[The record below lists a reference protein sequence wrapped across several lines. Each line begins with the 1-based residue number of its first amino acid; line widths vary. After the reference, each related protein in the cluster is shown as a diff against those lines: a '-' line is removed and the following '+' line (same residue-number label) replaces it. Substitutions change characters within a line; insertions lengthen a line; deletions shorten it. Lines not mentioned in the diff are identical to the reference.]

1 MSRKPSVD
9 GETYTES
16 EVTYDEAQHFI
27 TITRSEYN
35 ELIHDSELLRVLK
48 ANGVEDSEVWH
59 ITMETFYPDGTSEDD
74 WRKDR

>member
-1 MSRKPSVD
+1 MSRGPSIE

-16 EVTYDEAQHFI
+16 HLTYDEAQHFI

-48 ANGVEDSEVWH
+48 LNGVEDDQAWH
-59 ITMETFYPDGTSEDD
+59 TTMETFYPDGTSEDD

>member
-1 MSRKPSVD
+1 MSRKPSIE

-16 EVTYDEAQHFI
+16 PLTYDEAQHFI

-48 ANGVEDSEVWH
+48 LNGVEDTAEWDT
-59 ITMETFYPDGTSEDD
+59 TMQTFYPDNINEDD